1 MTRHLTTV
9 PALAAMIV
17 SATLSASAGAQM
29 FKLGGTQPK
38 NLPVH
43 ATTKPAEEKPKEPV
57 APAPEV
63 VAPTPAEEARHVST
77 VTPEIKP
84 ADASPTD
91 AKPEEAKPGD
101 PESKPLEFK
110 PLPTPKPVAE
120 MPSLDSAKPKRPV
133 VAAPSTVPTSQPAG
147 GEPAFTLSEFPPGL
161 FTDGGTY
168 KLNECRGKTIVLF
181 FYDPRDPRMQVTV
194 PQRNALVRRFA
205 GKPVVFFG
213 VHAETLSTARFV
225 AAELGLAMPVF
236 ADTLGVMHN
245 RYRAG
250 LSANKTWAVVI
261 IDGAGKLAHAEMTEE
276 SITKALEKS
285 HARFRDRQAFEPKL
299 APAMDLL
306 EVGEYD
312 RAMKAVAALTY
323 GPDRKTVDSA
333 RQFQLMVRAE
343 CDVWKAE
350 ADRLAATDALA
361 AYDLY
366 ARIAACFPNSDLQR
380 TVADPMK
387 KLELRKE
394 VRAELSARAMYAAL
408 SAAVSRD
415 ERVEK
420 WDAVDYVDQIVR
432 AHPGTP
438 TADKLVAY
446 LDDLGKVKERLGP
459 KKRGVGRAAG
469 Y

>member
-1 MTRHLTTV
+1 M
-9 PALAAMIV
+9 AAMIV
-17 SATLSASAGAQM
+17 SAALSTSVAGQA
-29 FKLGGTQPK
+29 FKLGGAPPK
-38 NLPVH
+38 DLPAH
-43 ATTKPAEEKPKEPV
+43 PATKPAEAATEPA

-63 VAPTPAEEARHVST
+63 LAPPT
-77 VTPEIKP
+77 V
-84 ADASPTD
+84 
-91 AKPEEAKPGD
+91 EEAKPAPASAEKPAGTPT
-101 PESKPLEFK
+101 PEVKPDGTTPVVEPKPLEFK
-110 PLPTPKPVAE
+110 PLPDPKAVATDV
-120 MPSLDSAKPKRPV
+120 PSAGDSTKAKGA
-133 VAAPSTVPTSQPAG
+133 VAGGPTSQPAG
-147 GEPAFTLSEFPPGL
+147 GEPAFTLAEFPPGL

-168 KLNECRGKTIVLF
+168 KLNECRGKAIVLF

-236 ADTLGVMHN
+236 ADTLGVMHG

-250 LSANKTWAVVI
+250 LSASKTWGVVI
-261 IDGAGKLAHAEMTEE
+261 IDGAGKVAHAEMTEE
-276 SITKALEKS
+276 SISKALEKS
-285 HARFRDRQAFEPKL
+285 RATFRDRQAFEPKL

-306 EVGEYD
+306 EAGEYD

-366 ARIAACFPNSDLQR
+366 ARIAACFPNSDLSR
-380 TVADPMK
+380 TVSDPMK
-387 KLELRKE
+387 KLEARKE
-394 VRAELSARAMYAAL
+394 VKAELSARAMYAAL

-438 TADKLVAY
+438 TADRLVAY
-446 LDDLGKVKERLGP
+446 LDDLGKVKERFSP
-459 KKRGVGRAAG
+459 KKRGLGRAAG
-469 Y
+469 H